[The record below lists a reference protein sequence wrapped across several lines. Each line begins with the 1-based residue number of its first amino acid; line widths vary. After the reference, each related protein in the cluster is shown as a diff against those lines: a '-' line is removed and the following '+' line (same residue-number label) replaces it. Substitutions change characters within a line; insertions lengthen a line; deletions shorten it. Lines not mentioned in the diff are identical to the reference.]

1 LQSFA
6 IVAFSEFGLCAL
18 HFAEMALTAWYNPW
32 VDDPL
37 WPSAR
42 PARFF
47 EDLSR
52 MIRSFDDMYR
62 GMPAQMN
69 MPMNE
74 LSMCGNASEPEELTV
89 KTTDNRLVITGRHEE
104 KQDEHGFVKREFS
117 RSYYLPQGVKPEQFV
132 SNLSPDGKLIITA
145 PKQAIE
151 GSNERKIPI
160 TAAPAGQKG

>member
-1 LQSFA
+1 
-6 IVAFSEFGLCAL
+6 
-18 HFAEMALTAWYNPW
+18 MALTAWYNPW
-32 VDDPL
+32 VDDPF

-74 LSMCGNASEPEELTV
+74 LSMCGNAAEVVNNDNKFQVSLDVKHFKPEELTV
-89 KTTDNRLVITGRHEE
+89 KTTDNRLVITGKHEE

-132 SNLSPDGKLIITA
+132 SNLSPDGKLVITA
-145 PKQAIE
+145 PKHAIE

-160 TAAPAGQKG
+160 TAAPAAQKR